1 MSKISLSNLIYCHC
15 IQNLSSKQLVACTK
29 CWEHVQPAF
38 WNEAV
43 KWPGC
48 LPSQNQGPLSFFL
61 LSWSFAGLFF
71 SHFSKKKGNMMLS
84 TDSDYTVDLAASAK
98 SYKSCLQ
105 RLQKQNKSDTKPT
118 PIQRIKLFSICKDFP
133 SWLNIRLSAA
143 SINRPLPDPLS

>member
-1 MSKISLSNLIYCHC
+1 
-15 IQNLSSKQLVACTK
+15 
-29 CWEHVQPAF
+29 
-38 WNEAV
+38 
-43 KWPGC
+43 
-48 LPSQNQGPLSFFL
+48 
-61 LSWSFAGLFF
+61 
-71 SHFSKKKGNMMLS
+71 MMLS

-143 SINRPLPDPLS
+143 SINRPLPDPLSSLLSAVDQILIPGAGVNDELVHPALATVTR